1 MKINNS
7 IRKAAGSAMV
17 VTMFMITL
25 LAVSVAG
32 YLTYVEHQSLL
43 GARSQ
48 TWNLALGL
56 SEAGVEEGLQ
66 HLNVNYA
73 SLTADNWSADG
84 TTYSISRTLAN
95 GSYTVAI
102 DNSNPNAPTITSR
115 AFVTPPSF
123 FAGIAPA
130 AMFAAAGVT
139 QPTSTTTT
147 EKTST
152 INRAVRVTTS
162 KGSLFLASM
171 VAKKGIDLKGNG
183 VTSDSFDSQDPNK
196 STNGRWDSAKAQD
209 NGDIASNDG
218 IVSTVSVQNANIYG
232 RVWTG
237 PGGTATVGS
246 QGGVGT
252 HAWQTANDGFQ
263 PGYVLNTANFTFPD
277 TTSPIN
283 STAPPPPPGDV
294 LTLTGIATNSTTYS
308 TTTYPSAP
316 TSGVMG
322 TVTTNTTI
330 VATTIDPGAG
340 TPGVTM
346 NMINTTVTSY
356 PNPAPAGLSTNYT
369 TTSLRTKTFPAAGTY
384 QGGITTNI
392 VTTGSPSGRGT
403 WFIFNSITGI
413 ASYTYPVKHYS
424 YPTYLYTYT
433 VYSTTPTYSTNHY
446 DHVIGNGDYYAT
458 SLTGS
463 TIVTGKGR
471 LSLPNGLKMSSGD
484 GITIA
489 PGGSVEIYSGGTGIT
504 IGGNGVMN
512 GNGFA
517 GNFIV
522 YCADTVTDFTLNGN
536 GEFTGVLVAPNAD
549 LTMNGGGNSR
559 QDFTGALM
567 VNSVRMNGHF
577 NFHYDEAL
585 GRMGGNGRFLITSW
599 AEVN

>member
-7 IRKAAGSAMV
+7 IRKEAGSAIV

-66 HLNVNYA
+66 HLNVNHA
-73 SLTADNWSADG
+73 NLNTDSWTADG
-84 TTYSISRTLAN
+84 TTYSIKRTLAN

-115 AFVTPPSF
+115 AFVTPPR
-123 FAGIAPA
+123 FAQNAPP
-130 AMFAAAGVT
+130 AMFAQAGGT
-139 QPTSTTTT
+139 QPTTTAT
-147 EKTST
+147 T
-152 INRAVRVTTS
+152 INRAVRVTTT

-183 VTSDSFDSQDPNK
+183 VTSDSFDSQDPSK
-196 STNGRWDSAKAQD
+196 STNGRWDSAKAGD
-209 NGDIASNDG
+209 HGDIASNDG
-218 IVSTVSVQNANIYG
+218 VVSTVSVQQANIYG
-232 RVWTG
+232 QVFTG

-252 HAWQTANDGFQ
+252 HAWQAANNGFQ

-277 TTSPIN
+277 TTSPIS

-316 TSGVMG
+316 ASGVMG
-322 TVTTNTTI
+322 PVTTNTTT
-330 VATTIDPGAG
+330 VSTTIYPGSGTAG
-340 TPGVTM
+340 LTTTTV
-346 NMINTTVTSY
+346 NTTVASY
-356 PNPAPAGLSTNYT
+356 PSSVPAGLSTNYT
-369 TTSLRTKTFPAAGTY
+369 TTSTTTKTYPAAGTY
-384 QGGITTNI
+384 QGGITTNV
-392 VTTGSPSGRGT
+392 VTTGAPSGRGT
-403 WFIFNSITGI
+403 WYIFNRITGI
-413 ASYTYPVKHYS
+413 ASYTYPVKNYS
-424 YPTYLYTYT
+424 YPTYAYTYT
-433 VYSTTPTYSTNHY
+433 VHLTTPTYTTNHY

-458 SLTGS
+458 SLSGT
-463 TIVTGKGR
+463 TVVTGKGR
-471 LSLPNGLKMSSGD
+471 LSLPNGLNMSGGD
-484 GITIA
+484 GITVA
-489 PGGSVEIYSGGTGIT
+489 PGGSIEIYSGGNSIT

-536 GEFTGVLVAPNAD
+536 GEFTGVLVAPSAAI
-549 LTMNGGGNSR
+549 TMNGGGNSR

-567 VNSVRMNGHF
+567 AYSVRMNGHF